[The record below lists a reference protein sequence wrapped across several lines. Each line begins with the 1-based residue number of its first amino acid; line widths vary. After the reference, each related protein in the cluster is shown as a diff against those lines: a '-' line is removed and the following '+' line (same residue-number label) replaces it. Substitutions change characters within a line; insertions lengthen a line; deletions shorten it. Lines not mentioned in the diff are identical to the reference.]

1 MPRTMRSRASEPAEV
16 TWRKEG
22 MKGGRERGKDGQ
34 RGEAGEWEEGRQ
46 SKRKEGRRKKEIRK
60 VLFI

>member
-1 MPRTMRSRASEPAEV
+1 MPRTMRSRASEPAEE

-22 MKGGRERGKDGQ
+22 MKKGRERGRMDKG
-34 RGEAGEWEEGRQ
+34 REAGEWEEGRQ
-46 SKRKEGRRKKEIRK
+46 NKRKEGRRKKEIRK

>member
-1 MPRTMRSRASEPAEV
+1 MLRTMRSRASEPAEV

-22 MKGGRERGKDGQ
+22 MKRGRERGKDGQ
-34 RGEAGEWEEGRQ
+34 RGEAGKWEEGRQ
-46 SKRKEGRRKKEIRK
+46 SKRKEGRRKKELRK